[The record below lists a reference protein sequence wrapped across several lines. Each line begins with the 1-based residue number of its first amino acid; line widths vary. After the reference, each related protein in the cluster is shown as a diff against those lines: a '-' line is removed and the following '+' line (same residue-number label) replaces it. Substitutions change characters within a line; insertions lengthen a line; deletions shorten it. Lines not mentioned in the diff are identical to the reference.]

1 MMRSKRFASVLIPIL
16 ALVVAGLLPVSCSK
30 TPPQPPVAKTIT
42 HTDTILGH
50 VRVDEY
56 YWLRQRGDSAVTN
69 YLEAENAYTDKVMK
83 HTEKFQEK
91 LYQEMLGRIKE
102 TDLSVPVRE
111 DSFFY
116 YSRSEEGK
124 QYPIMCRKL
133 KSLDAP
139 EEIMLD
145 INVLA
150 EGHDFFDLG
159 AFSVSPDHSMLA
171 YSLDTAGNENYTL
184 VVKKLATGEMY
195 PDQIDNTS
203 YPIEWTSDNSA
214 LIYPILDD
222 IHRPY
227 ELYLHKL
234 GTTPDKDTL
243 IYHEK
248 DKAFSVDISKSKDKK
263 FLYIALTSNNAT
275 EYYFA
280 DANKPLGKFTLIQ
293 ARKPFVQYYVYHQGN
308 DFYIHTDEDA
318 PNFRL
323 LKTPD
328 TKPGRKN
335 WKEVIPGRDS
345 VYIEGIDVFKDF
357 LAVFERENGLR
368 QIHVISLGDNSSYF
382 VDFPEPIYIFWP
394 SGNVDYNTDSLRF
407 AYMSLVT
414 PQTVYDYNMRT
425 RERTMLKQFEVL
437 GGYSPDEYISERTF
451 ATADDGTKIPISLVY
466 KKSLFK
472 KDGSNPCYLRGY
484 GSYGSSMEPT
494 FYSNRLSLLDRGFI
508 IGLAH
513 VRGGSEMG
521 RWWYEQGRLLN
532 KRNTFTDYI
541 ACAQY
546 LVDQKYTSP
555 SGLIANGASAG
566 GLLMGAIAN
575 MRPDLFRVIVADV
588 PFVDVVNTMLD
599 PSIPLTV
606 EEYTEWG
613 NPSEEDFYNYMMT
626 YSPYDNVKPQA
637 YPNMLITAGLNDP
650 RVQYW
655 EPAKWTAKLRA
666 NNTDNNII
674 ILKTNMGA
682 GHMGA
687 SGRYD
692 YLKEVAFEYAFIC
705 DVLGIKK

>member
-1 MMRSKRFASVLIPIL
+1 MMRSKGFARLFVALL
-16 ALVVAGLLPVSCSK
+16 ALVVAGLLPVSCSH
-30 TPPQPPVAKTIT
+30 TPPQPPVAKTIA
-42 HTDTILGH
+42 HTDTVLGH
-50 VRVDEY
+50 VRVDQY
-56 YWLRQRGDSAVTN
+56 YWLRQRGDTAVTN
-69 YLEAENAYTDKVMK
+69 YLKAENKYTDEVMK
-83 HTEKFQEK
+83 HTEKFQDK
-91 LYQEMLGRIKE
+91 LYKEMLGRIKE
-102 TDLSVPVRE
+102 TDLSVPVKE
-111 DSFFY
+111 DSFYY
-116 YSRSEEGK
+116 YSRSVEGK

-139 EEIMLD
+139 EEILLD
-145 INVLA
+145 VNVQA

-159 AFSVSPDHSMLA
+159 AFSVSPNHTLLA
-171 YSLDTAGNENYTL
+171 YSIDTAGNEDYTL
-184 VVKKLATGEMY
+184 VVKNLATGEMY
-195 PDQIDNTS
+195 SDSIPNTS
-203 YPIEWTSDNSA
+203 APIEWTSDNGA
-214 LIYPILDD
+214 FIYPVLDD

-227 ELYLHKL
+227 KLYLHKL
-234 GTTPDKDTL
+234 GTTPDKDSV
-243 IYHEK
+243 IFNEK
-248 DKAFSVDISKSKDKK
+248 DKAFSVYISKSKDKK
-263 FLYIALTSNNAT
+263 YFFIGLSSNNAT

-280 DANKPLGKFTLIQ
+280 KADNPLGKFTLFQ
-293 ARKPFVQYYVYHQGN
+293 ARQPKVEYYVYHQGN
-308 DFYIHTDEDA
+308 DFYIHTNENA
-318 PNFRL
+318 PNFRI

-328 TKPGRKN
+328 TKPGKQN

-345 VYIEGIDVFKDF
+345 VYVEGIDVFKDF
-357 LAVFERENGLR
+357 LTVFERENGLR
-368 QIHVISLGDNSSYF
+368 EIRVINLGDNSSYY

-394 SGNVDYNTDSLRF
+394 SGNIDYDTDSLRF
-407 AYMSLVT
+407 SYMSLVT
-414 PQTVYDYNMRT
+414 PQTVYDYNLRT
-425 RERTMLKQFEVL
+425 KERTLLKQYEVL
-437 GGYSPDEYISERTF
+437 GGYNPDEYLSERIF
-451 ATADDGTKIPISLVY
+451 ATADDGMKIPISLVY

-494 FYSNRLSLLDRGFI
+494 FYSNRLSLLDRGFVVAI
-508 IGLAH
+508 AH

-521 RWWYEQGRLLN
+521 RWWYEEGRLLN
-532 KRNTFTDYI
+532 KRNTFTDFI

-555 SGLIANGASAG
+555 SGLVANGGSAG

-575 MRPDLFRVIVADV
+575 MRPDLFRIIVADV
-588 PFVDVVNTMLD
+588 PFVDIVNTMLD

-613 NPSEEDFYNYMMT
+613 NPHEEEYYNYMMS
-626 YSPYDNVKPQA
+626 YSPYDNVKPQN

-674 ILKTNMGA
+674 ILKTNMEA

-692 YLKEVAFEYAFIC
+692 YLKDVAFEYAFIF
-705 DVLGIKK
+705 DILGIKK

>member
-1 MMRSKRFASVLIPIL
+1 MMRSKGFARLFVALL
-16 ALVVAGLLPVSCSK
+16 ALIVAGLLPVSCSH
-30 TPPQPPVAKTIT
+30 TPPQPPVAQKIA
-42 HTDTILGH
+42 HTDTVLGH
-50 VRVDEY
+50 VRVDQY
-56 YWLRQRGDSAVTN
+56 YWLRQRGDTAVTN
-69 YLEAENAYTDKVMK
+69 YLKAENKYTDEVMK
-83 HTEKFQEK
+83 HTEKFQDK
-91 LYQEMLGRIKE
+91 LYKEMLSRIKE
-102 TDLSVPVRE
+102 TDLSVPVKE
-111 DSFFY
+111 DSFYY
-116 YSRSEEGK
+116 YSRSVEGK

-139 EEIMLD
+139 EEVLLD
-145 INVLA
+145 VNIQA

-159 AFSVSPDHSMLA
+159 AFSVSPNHTLLA
-171 YSLDTAGNENYTL
+171 YSIDTAGNEDYTL
-184 VVKKLATGEMY
+184 VVKNLATGEMY
-195 PDQIDNTS
+195 SDSIPNTS
-203 YPIEWTSDNSA
+203 APIEWTSDNSA
-214 LIYPILDD
+214 FIYPVLDD

-227 ELYLHKL
+227 KLYLHKL
-234 GTTPDKDTL
+234 GTAPDKDSV
-243 IYHEK
+243 IFNEK
-248 DKAFSVDISKSKDKK
+248 DKAFSVYISKSKDKK
-263 FLYIALTSNNAT
+263 YFFIGLSSNNAT
-275 EYYFA
+275 EYYFTKA
-280 DANKPLGKFTLIQ
+280 DNPLGKFTMFQ
-293 ARKPFVQYYVYHQGN
+293 ARQPKIEYYVYHQGN
-308 DFYIHTDEDA
+308 DFYIHTNEDA
-318 PNFRL
+318 PNFRI

-328 TKPGRKN
+328 TKPGKQN

-345 VYIEGIDVFKDF
+345 VYVEGMDVFKDF
-357 LAVFERENGLR
+357 LTVFERDNGLR
-368 QIHVISLGDNSSYF
+368 QIRVINLGDSSSYY

-394 SGNVDYNTDSLRF
+394 SGNIDYNTDSLRF
-407 AYMSLVT
+407 SYMSLVT
-414 PQTVYDYNMRT
+414 PQTVYDYNLRT
-425 RERTMLKQFEVL
+425 KERTLLKQYEVL
-437 GGYSPDEYISERTF
+437 GGYNPDEYLSERIF
-451 ATADDGTKIPISLVY
+451 ATADDGMKIPISLVY

-494 FYSNRLSLLDRGFI
+494 FYSSRLSLLDRGFI
-508 IGLAH
+508 VAIAH

-521 RWWYEQGRLLN
+521 RWWYEEGRLLN

-555 SGLIANGASAG
+555 SGLVANGGSAG
-566 GLLMGAIAN
+566 GLLMGAVAN
-575 MRPDLFRVIVADV
+575 MRPDLFRIIVADV

-613 NPSEEDFYNYMMT
+613 NPQEEEYYNYMMS
-626 YSPYDNVKPQA
+626 YSPYDNVKPQN
-637 YPNMLITAGLNDP
+637 YPNMLITAGINDP

-692 YLKEVAFEYAFIC
+692 YLKDVAFEYAFIF
-705 DVLGIKK
+705 DILGIKK